1 MESIYSSFMSGDSAT
16 KTHNRLSLLLGLQF
30 FVMIPRTW
38 VAFIQIIDLMFS
50 HLNGFGV
57 LAVFLNLIGN
67 LVLVVLLL
75 VEMHKRAVGTL
86 SEEMFYKLQTG
97 KTAWVV
103 GGWIVLLG
111 VYKGQLVE
119 MDVLDWRVWSSL
131 LVDLIYMTPF
141 VGASVLVVKQR
152 REEGITL
159 L

>member
-1 MESIYSSFMSGDSAT
+1 
-16 KTHNRLSLLLGLQF
+16 
-30 FVMIPRTW
+30 MIPRTW

-50 HLNGFGV
+50 HMNGFGV
-57 LAVFLNLIGN
+57 LCASPAQPNPIILRYDHVLIRLSHRAVFLNLIGN